1 MTEGERVKKI
11 RKYAS
16 LTLEKFG
23 ERLGV
28 TKAAMSRIENGING
42 LTDQMS
48 KSICREFKVSEA
60 WLRGE
65 IDGDEIIFEE
75 SPIDDAARFAAE
87 HNLGD
92 TEAILIREYLNL
104 TDKDRDVF
112 CKYLKSVLK
121 GLNGIQTAADQ
132 PDTTAAIAKNPG
144 DMTRE
149 ELHAEL
155 DRQLDL
161 KEDGSKKDSGVTA

>member
-87 HNLGD
+87 HNLGN

-112 CKYLKSVLK
+112 RKYLKNVLK
-121 GLNGIQTAADQ
+121 GLDGIRAAADQ
-132 PDTTAAIAKNPG
+132 PDTTAANPDVPDTDDG
-144 DMTRE
+144 DTTAAGQPE
-149 ELHAEL
+149 ESPTIFTTQDDTLLPFA
-155 DRQLDL
+155 
-161 KEDGSKKDSGVTA
+161 